1 MRSRRAFSLTTSFS
15 RQRVEQ
21 SFGIDGSL
29 YPALTPEDFRR
40 LLRLADVG
48 VDIPKPGRFV
58 PVRTLAPL
66 RTKYIQ
72 VQSAVHKILAKQ
84 AISGT
89 VVILPT
95 TLATEIPGIHL
106 HNSQH
111 WTLKRGK
118 PCGRTIADLSNTP
131 DPLLHCPLNGSTIEE
146 RLVLTQ
152 DCISL
157 YGPIKLPTIQ
167 ELLLMVLQVADE
179 HGWESI
185 CLWKMDL
192 QGAFNLLWIN
202 PDDTPLLAFPL
213 TNDLVVIHLVGIFG
227 WLGMPFAFNVLS
239 RTLLILIL
247 AVIKGKAAMYVDDVM
262 GCSALD
268 NIDEDMAATHTAI
281 TGLAGDHS
289 IAPDKVERGRSLE
302 FIGWIIDLN
311 SRTITASPRII
322 LKTTHA
328 LFSFHVDDRVSQL
341 QLQRLAS
348 LLARLSM
355 LCAYMRPFTRHIAIE
370 SAQFQH
376 NSNARHTLS
385 PAARNEIWMWRAFI
399 LILQCPGTLLH
410 RSIESFRPFAPT
422 FELHYDASLSQIAV
436 GLYFAPGST
445 RTLQR
450 FAALI
455 LPFPVSNDSSRQN
468 TCEYLAIVLGRLI
481 AATMGIR
488 NATYVLFGDSVSSL
502 AWASSGHAASDLA
515 LRANLAVTTL
525 SVHLNL
531 HVVSTVHVPGKENV
545 IYDGLSRGKTA
556 EEVGL
561 PPALQ
566 LTFDPTSLVVE
577 VITLCNPAL
586 STPSALAIVDLMGV
600 FLALIREISSV

>member
-1 MRSRRAFSLTTSFS
+1 MHPITVRELDAMAAQPVPPRSAILRCLERARLDKRPVLQFSPADHTLIREATEMADRCLGALFPTTTSLVPHIEEYLAAAHRAASTIYGTAAAVEWGGDYQFPSSLLQRDVTDFITSGSTLPDLARSRRAFSLTTSFS

-302 FIGWIIDLN
+302 
-311 SRTITASPRII
+311 
-322 LKTTHA
+322 
-328 LFSFHVDDRVSQL
+328 
-341 QLQRLAS
+341 
-348 LLARLSM
+348 
-355 LCAYMRPFTRHIAIE
+355 
-370 SAQFQH
+370 
-376 NSNARHTLS
+376 
-385 PAARNEIWMWRAFI
+385 
-399 LILQCPGTLLH
+399 
-410 RSIESFRPFAPT
+410 
-422 FELHYDASLSQIAV
+422 
-436 GLYFAPGST
+436 
-445 RTLQR
+445 
-450 FAALI
+450 
-455 LPFPVSNDSSRQN
+455 
-468 TCEYLAIVLGRLI
+468 
-481 AATMGIR
+481 
-488 NATYVLFGDSVSSL
+488 
-502 AWASSGHAASDLA
+502 
-515 LRANLAVTTL
+515 
-525 SVHLNL
+525 
-531 HVVSTVHVPGKENV
+531 
-545 IYDGLSRGKTA
+545 
-556 EEVGL
+556 
-561 PPALQ
+561 
-566 LTFDPTSLVVE
+566 
-577 VITLCNPAL
+577 
-586 STPSALAIVDLMGV
+586 
-600 FLALIREISSV
+600 